1 MTVISRS
8 VVIPVPA
15 AIVWSTLTDTSR
27 YESWN
32 PFIPELTGELQMG
45 AKLRVRIRPPGG
57 RAMTFTP
64 TVTDVAEARRLEW
77 LGHLII
83 PGLFDG
89 QHSFTLEA
97 LDTTTTRFTQ
107 AEEFTGVLVPL
118 TGRLLRRTE
127 AGFEAMNDAL
137 AAEAAARFAPP
148 PSQHS

>member
-107 AEEFTGVLVPL
+107 AEEFTGVLVRV
-118 TGRLLRRTE
+118 TGGLLRRTE
-127 AGFEAMNDAL
+127 AGFEAMNEAL
-137 AAEAAARFAPP
+137 AAEATYRFAA
-148 PSQHS
+148 SRDQSS